1 MRKRLRHARETRLG
15 VETAAKERIFDM
27 HPDPSP
33 VISTTRLVKN
43 FGRTPA
49 LAGLDLSVLPG
60 EVHGFLGPN
69 GAGKS
74 TTLRI
79 LLGLIRP
86 TSGTARVFGID
97 PWAEPLRAH
106 RDVAYVPGDVALWP
120 NLTGGEVIDLLAGL
134 RGGADENLRRQLVDE
149 FEFDPRKKARTY
161 SKGNRQKAAL
171 IAAFARPAR
180 IYLLDEPSSG
190 LDPVMDA
197 VFRRHVRRVTAEG
210 GTVLLS
216 SHILAEV
223 EQLCDRVTIIR
234 SGVAVESGTLA
245 ELRHLTRTRFRVTSA
260 AKPDVLSTW
269 RGIHDLRVDGTT
281 LEFDADAADLG
292 HVLDALAAA
301 GITGITAAPPSLEEL
316 FMRHYGVQEAGQ
328 AARQEDHKS
337 QNSQVR

>member
-1 MRKRLRHARETRLG
+1 
-15 VETAAKERIFDM
+15 M
-27 HPDPSP
+27 HPESSP
-33 VISTTRLVKN
+33 IISTTRLVKN
-43 FGRTPA
+43 FGRTAA
-49 LAGLDLSVLPG
+49 LAGLDLSVMPG

-97 PWAEPLRAH
+97 PWAEPVRAH
-106 RDVAYVPGDVALWP
+106 RDVAYVPGDVTLWP

-134 RGGADENLRRQLVDE
+134 RGGADEGLRRQLIDE
-149 FEFDPRKKARTY
+149 FDFDPKKKTRTY

-171 IAAFARPAR
+171 IAAFSRPAR
-180 IYLLDEPSSG
+180 LYLLDEPSSG

-197 VFRRHVRRVTAEG
+197 VFRRHVRRVREEG
-210 GTVLLS
+210 ATVLLS

-234 SGVAVESGTLA
+234 SGAAVETGTLA

-260 AKPDVLSTW
+260 AKPETLSAVQ
-269 RGIHDLRVDGTT
+269 GIHDLRTDGTA
-281 LEFDADAADLG
+281 LEFDADTADLG
-292 HVLDALAAA
+292 SVLDALAAA
-301 GITGITAAPPSLEEL
+301 GVTGITAAPPSLEEL
-316 FMRHYGVQEAGQ
+316 FMRHYSEQPNPRKSGV
-328 AARQEDHKS
+328 R
-337 QNSQVR
+337 

>member
-1 MRKRLRHARETRLG
+1 
-15 VETAAKERIFDM
+15 M
-27 HPDPSP
+27 HSDSSP
-33 VISTTRLVKN
+33 VITTSGLAKN
-43 FGRTPA
+43 FGRTAA

-86 TSGTARVFGID
+86 TSGTARVFGVD
-97 PWAEPLRAH
+97 PWAEPVRAH
-106 RDVAYVPGDVALWP
+106 RDVAYVPGDVTLWP
-120 NLTGGEVIDLLAGL
+120 NLTGGEVIDLLARL
-134 RGGADENLRRQLVDE
+134 RGGADESLRRKLIDE
-149 FEFDPRKKARTY
+149 FDFDPRKKARTY

-171 IAAFARPAR
+171 IAAFSRPAR
-180 IYLLDEPSSG
+180 LYLLDEPSSG

-197 VFRRHVRRVTAEG
+197 VFRRHVRRVTEDGA
-210 GTVLLS
+210 TVLLS

-245 ELRHLTRTRFRVTSA
+245 ELRHLARTRFRVTSA
-260 AKPDVLSTW
+260 ATPEVLSTW
-269 RGIHDLRVDGTT
+269 HGIHDLRVDGTSM
-281 LEFDADAADLG
+281 EFDADAADLG
-292 HVLDALAAA
+292 YVLEALATA

-316 FMRHYGVQEAGQ
+316 FMRHYGMQEAGQ
-328 AARQEDHKS
+328 AGRKGHKTQKS
-337 QNSQVR
+337 EVL

>member
-1 MRKRLRHARETRLG
+1 MTS
-15 VETAAKERIFDM
+15 DS
-27 HPDPSP
+27 SP

-43 FGRTPA
+43 FGHTAA
-49 LAGLDLSVLPG
+49 LAGLNLSVREG

-97 PWAEPLRAH
+97 PWTEPVRAH
-106 RDVAYVPGDVALWP
+106 RDVAYVPGDVTLWP

-134 RGGADENLRRQLVDE
+134 RGGADEILRRELIDE
-149 FEFDPRKKARTY
+149 FELDPRKKARTY
-161 SKGNRQKAAL
+161 SKGNRQKVAL
-171 IAAFARPAR
+171 IAAFSRRARL
-180 IYLLDEPSSG
+180 YLLDEPSSG

-197 VFRRHVRRVTAEG
+197 VFRRHVRRVTADG
-210 GTVLLS
+210 STVLLS

-260 AKPDVLSTW
+260 ASPAVLATW
-269 RGIHDLRVDGTT
+269 RGIHDLRVDGTFM
-281 LEFDADAADLG
+281 EFDADPADLG
-292 HVLDALAAA
+292 SILNALATA

-316 FMRHYGVQEAGQ
+316 FMRHYGVQDAGRAAGQ
-328 AARQEDHKS
+328 ADRQNQKS
-337 QNSQVR
+337 QVL